1 MTEPAPPAAIRV
13 EVVYALPERYWS
25 QRLLLPIGATVAQA
39 LTAAAMERA
48 VGEALDVARTAVF
61 SRPVLMTSVLRD
73 GDRLELLRPLA
84 SDPKQ
89 SRRTRAVGSGP
100 RQR

>member
-1 MTEPAPPAAIRV
+1 VTEPAPPGAIRV
-13 EVVYALPERYWS
+13 EVVYAVPDRYWS
-25 QRLLLPIGATVAQA
+25 QRLLLPAGTTVAQA
-39 LTAAAMERA
+39 LVAAAMERT
-48 VGEALDVARTAVF
+48 VGEALDVAGMAVF
-61 SRPVLMTSVLRD
+61 SRPVQLTSVLRD

-100 RQR
+100 RRR